1 MYAANSMTPPI
12 FFFFFF
18 KKALTSKWE
27 MGNIFNL
34 LKSPA
39 SNGDNVEEGL
49 DNHGGIRS

>member
-1 MYAANSMTPPI
+1 MTPLI
-12 FFFFFF
+12 ISFCF
-18 KKALTSKWE
+18 LECVNLE
-27 MGNIFNL
+27 MNEGNTYNQ